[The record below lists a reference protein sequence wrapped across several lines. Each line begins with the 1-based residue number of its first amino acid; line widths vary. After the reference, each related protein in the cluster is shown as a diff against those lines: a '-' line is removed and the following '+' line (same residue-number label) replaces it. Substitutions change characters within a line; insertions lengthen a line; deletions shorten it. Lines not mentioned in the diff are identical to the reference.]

1 MNRHPFAALT
11 ALYICFLLLAGCA
24 ALGVPAADTF
34 NKKAAGAVQMVNA
47 SSQASLTL
55 LQARKITPDESDTF
69 IARAEQFQH
78 AIDLTRQLHATDP
91 AGAADRLTQI
101 IAGLT
106 ILQTE
111 LEQRK

>member
-1 MNRHPFAALT
+1 MRRLAATYFVYLLFAHL
-11 ALYICFLLLAGCA
+11 IVGCT

-47 SSQASLTL
+47 ASQASLTL
-55 LQARKITPDESDTF
+55 LQARKITPDESDAF
-69 IARAEQFQH
+69 VARAEQFQS
-78 AIDLTRQLHATDP
+78 AIDLTRQMHATDP
-91 AGAADRLTQI
+91 TGAADRLAQI

-106 ILQTE
+106 ILQAE